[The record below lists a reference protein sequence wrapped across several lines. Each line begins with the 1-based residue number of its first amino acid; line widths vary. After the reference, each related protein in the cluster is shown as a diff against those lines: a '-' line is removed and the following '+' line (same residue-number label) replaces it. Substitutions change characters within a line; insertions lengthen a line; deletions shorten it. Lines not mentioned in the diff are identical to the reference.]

1 MNKKIYYY
9 QKNVYGN
16 ILFYFSKKSVKEQE
30 AFITISGRK
39 TLAPTDVRSL
49 TSLGFK
55 LEETIPE

>member
-16 ILFYFSKKSVKEQE
+16 ILFYFSKKSAKEQE
-30 AFITISGRK
+30 AFIAISGRK
-39 TLAPTDVRSL
+39 TLTPTDIKAL

-55 LEETIPE
+55 LEETLPE